1 MNKPTYELIERIGDV
16 FTKFVFVYIAALV
29 IYNLAR

>member
-1 MNKPTYELIERIGDV
+1 MKKHHYEMIERIGDA

>member
-1 MNKPTYELIERIGDV
+1 MQKHHYEMIERIGDAL
-16 FTKFVFVYIAALV
+16 TKLAFAMTAFLV